1 MPFNIVCEFTSQ
13 NWRKQF
19 WCSFLC
25 PFMKSIYAW
34 CLCTFLHSMQL
45 LCYCTISLAQQTV
58 DCSYQVIE
66 LGLNEAAGELDD
78 TAVAVDEHVAC
89 DA

>member
-1 MPFNIVCEFTSQ
+1 MPFNIVCEFTLQ
-13 NWRKQF
+13 NWHKQF
-19 WCSFLC
+19 WCSCLC
-25 PFMKSIYAW
+25 SFMKSIYAW

-45 LCYCTISLAQQTV
+45 LCYCTILLAQQTV

-66 LGLNEAAGELDD
+66 LGFYEAAGELDD